1 MPDVKHSFLIFGQR
15 PNAIF
20 GKTRKILFIEM
31 TKFSRYHN
39 FPSLPSI
46 ISVISFVAMD
56 FGLAAS
62 CV

>member
-31 TKFSRYHN
+31 TKFSRYRIKMLH
-39 FPSLPSI
+39 PLM
-46 ISVISFVAMD
+46 V
-56 FGLAAS
+56 GR
-62 CV
+62 